1 MTGPPRLWQ
10 KKRWDMGD
18 KPGANDGTR
27 ARKVRIL
34 GIDPGSQVTG
44 YGVIDMDGNHA
55 RHVSHGHITIRPGE
69 LPEKLRRIF
78 RELSAVIS
86 EFQPDEC
93 AIEKVFM
100 YRNADSALKL
110 GQSRGAAITACAEL
124 ERPVFEY
131 SANQV
136 KQATVGK
143 GHAGKTQVQYMV
155 KVLLCLDG
163 TPQAD
168 AADALAIAL
177 CHGHS
182 REGVLRLKT
191 VSATRQGQA
200 L

>member
-1 MTGPPRLWQ
+1 
-10 KKRWDMGD
+10 MGD
-18 KPGANDGTR
+18 KPDAGNR
-27 ARKVRIL
+27 ARAGKIRIL
-34 GIDPGSQVTG
+34 GIDPGSRITG
-44 YGVIDMDGNHA
+44 YGVVDMDGNHA
-55 RHVSHGHITIRPGE
+55 RHVTHGHITIRPGE
-69 LPEKLRRIF
+69 LSEKLRRIF

-86 EFQPDEC
+86 ELNPDEC

-100 YRNADSALKL
+100 NRNADSALKL
-110 GQSRGAAITACAEL
+110 GQARGAAITACAEL

-143 GHAGKTQVQYMV
+143 GHADKSQVQYMV
-155 KVLLCLDG
+155 KVLLCLAG
-163 TPQAD
+163 APQAD

-182 REGVLRLKT
+182 REGVLRLKA
-191 VSATRQGQA
+191 VSATRPGQA